1 MNRDQVWWRAVV
13 TLMQIYSAAEGRA
26 RRLVPIRHVV
36 GITRSPAEGDD
47 ERMSDALSTLG
58 HLALMRLVRQS
69 GAGVQLTEEGAV
81 LAETWCAQMFFSFR
95 KAESDALAR
104 F

>member
-1 MNRDQVWWRAVV
+1 MNRDQVSRAVV

-26 RRLVPIRHVV
+26 WRMVPISRVV
-36 GITRSPAEGDD
+36 GVSRSPAEGDD
-47 ERMSDALSTLG
+47 ERVADALSVLG
-58 HLALMRLVRQS
+58 HLALMNLVRQS

-95 KAESDALAR
+95 KAESDAR